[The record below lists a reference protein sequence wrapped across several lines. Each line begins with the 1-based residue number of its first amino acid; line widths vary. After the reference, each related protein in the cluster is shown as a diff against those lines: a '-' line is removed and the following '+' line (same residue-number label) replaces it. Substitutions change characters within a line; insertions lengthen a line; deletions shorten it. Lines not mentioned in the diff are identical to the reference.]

1 MDSTSTI
8 RIVAGILFLVV
19 FAAGVALA
27 IAYIMTLSNA
37 LKKCSPAARTMQPG
51 MMWLLLIPLL
61 NLVWNFLA
69 VNAISD
75 SLGNEFRLRGMQN
88 VEPQPGR
95 SVGMPMAICGACC
108 LIPFLG
114 VLASLVYLVL
124 WIMYW
129 IKVWSLSKILDQCPV
144 VISQMGTLGI

>member
-1 MDSTSTI
+1 
-8 RIVAGILFLVV
+8 
-19 FAAGVALA
+19 
-27 IAYIMTLSNA
+27 
-37 LKKCSPAARTMQPG
+37 
-51 MMWLLLIPLL
+51 
-61 NLVWNFLA
+61 
-69 VNAISD
+69 
-75 SLGNEFRLRGMQN
+75 
-88 VEPQPGR
+88 
-95 SVGMPMAICGACC
+95 MPMAICGACC